1 MKKIKYH
8 NTYHLLN
15 NELKD
20 DQDIQFYEKLFFNN
34 FNSEQYKKYSLK
46 AYLEY
51 KYEYNEEMN
60 DEKINDTDKEINDTD
75 KEKEII
81 EELMKE
87 ANDYIT
93 LRL

>member
-1 MKKIKYH
+1 
-8 NTYHLLN
+8 
-15 NELKD
+15 
-20 DQDIQFYEKLFFNN
+20 
-34 FNSEQYKKYSLK
+34 
-46 AYLEY
+46 
-51 KYEYNEEMN
+51 MN

-75 KEKEII
+75 KEII